1 MVINY
6 SFNVS
11 ASMLFRKKK
20 EALEDGNTASP
31 VNSNIHEY
39 KLTKS
44 IKNLNVS
51 HSLNSKSI
59 YEYITFKWKNVR
71 THEVIEN

>member
-1 MVINY
+1 
-6 SFNVS
+6 
-11 ASMLFRKKK
+11 MLFRKKK

-44 IKNLNVS
+44 IKNLKVS
-51 HSLNSKSI
+51 HSLSTKVYMNILPLNGKM
-59 YEYITFKWKNVR
+59 YVHTR
-71 THEVIEN
+71 